1 MDAKLSGKG
10 LAISTVAA
18 ILISACGGSSGGDSI
33 GLGSDSGNS
42 NVQTPSASY
51 TDITVDIDRVV
62 SAEDQRAISDN
73 LSKFP
78 RAEAVPPLIT
88 NGGLPGWFDIGTDEY
103 SRFVFPSQANPLIT
117 DPHFFQFV
125 EQPADHGN
133 DFGTLLQ
140 YIATETGLTATSLDD
155 FVKAE
160 AWFQVFG
167 VELRVGFSSTT
178 IDGAAIDWF
187 MDVLGIREDGTVLV
201 NVVYARSSV
210 FDSWDGI
217 LLPLVLNGYVSEP
230 SIFEN
235 RDVFQ
240 AGTEEQK
247 TQFYSAMV
255 NTKVISDFGA
265 FVDISAG
272 AQQAMDNAVT
282 ISQCAGAS
290 NCTITYVGGVAFA
303 DYD

>member
-1 MDAKLSGKG
+1 MDIKRFGKA
-10 LAISTVAA
+10 LAISTVFA
-18 ILISACGGSSGGDSI
+18 ISISACGGGGGGDS
-33 GLGSDSGNS
+33 GNDDSGNS
-42 NVQTPSASY
+42 NVQTQSAFY
-51 TDITVDIDRVV
+51 ADITVEIDRVV
-62 SAEDQRAISDN
+62 SADDQRAITDN

-78 RAEAVPPLIT
+78 RAEVVPPLIT
-88 NGGLPGWFDIGTDEY
+88 NGALPGWFDIGIDDF
-103 SRFVFPSQANPLIT
+103 SRYVYASQANPLIT

-125 EQPADHGN
+125 EQPEDHGN
-133 DFGTLLQ
+133 DFATLLQ
-140 YIATETGLTATSLDD
+140 YVATETGLTATSLDD
-155 FVKAE
+155 FVKVE

-167 VELRVGFSSTT
+167 VELRVGFGSTT

-210 FDSWDGI
+210 FDTWDGI

-230 SIFEN
+230 SLFDN

-240 AGTEEQK
+240 AGTDEQK